1 MRSTY
6 WPLRGGE
13 IDREMVFLYEVE
25 KKWVEEGACGD
36 VWFKMYMKYGPT
48 TTIVRLGKTAMGA
61 DSGGRI
67 AGVGRAGP
75 AACTSATTE
84 RSP

>member
-13 IDREMVFLYEVE
+13 IDREMGFLYEVE

-48 TTIVRLGKTAMGA
+48 TTRVLRRVYRALDLGPRIRQQVPRHEGVIRR
-61 DSGGRI
+61 GR
-67 AGVGRAGP
+67 GL
-75 AACTSATTE
+75 
-84 RSP
+84 